1 MVFIALILLLQSCS
15 NQTSKIDREVLVKR
29 HNPIVTEADSL
40 EVLSVGNGNFAF
52 TADFTGLQT
61 FTDFYEHGIPTCTQ
75 SYWGWHST
83 PGGEKYTLK
92 DAMQYYDS
100 HGRQVPYASKRGTP
114 ETEWLR
120 ANPHRLNLGRI
131 GFILKKNDDAQVG
144 IQDAQNIRQTLD
156 LWNGLLKS
164 YFEIEGQPVRV
175 ETAVHGKKDAVSA
188 RVKSPLLKAGQL
200 QVVIEFPYG
209 SENWGR
215 DASDWTHP
223 DRYKTQVIEK
233 TENRLDLKCILDS
246 ETYYAS
252 IGWSGKGSMKKTAKH
267 RFVFTPESVE
277 TFELSIL
284 FSKDPIHAD
293 IPTADET
300 QHAAAAFWQKYW
312 KSGGAIDLSQS
323 RDPRAKELERRI
335 VLSQY
340 LVKVNSS
347 GPFPPQ
353 ETGLT
358 CNSWYGKPHLEMHW
372 WHAVQFVLWGRYET
386 LEKTMPWY
394 QSILPRAKWL
404 AKLQGYSGARW
415 PKMVG
420 PDGREGPSSVGV
432 FLIWQQPHPIYYA
445 ELFYRMHP
453 DRETLEKYKELV
465 FESAEFMASYAWWDE
480 SNQRYVLGPPL
491 IPAQEKHPAATTMNP
506 TFELAYWAWGL
517 ETAQKWRE
525 RLGLPRNEK
534 WERVRTHLSPL
545 PVKNGLYVNAETA
558 MDTFGK
564 GGRRVGHPS
573 LLGAY
578 GMLPGNVADA
588 ATMRRTLK
596 KVMQTWNW
604 ESTWGWDFPLT
615 AMTAARVGEPE
626 LAVDALLMD
635 SGKNRYL
642 LNGHNYQVKH
652 LPLYL
657 PGNGGLLTAVAMM
670 AAGWDGAPDVHA
682 PGFPQDGSWNVRWEG
697 LQRMP

>member
-1 MVFIALILLLQSCS
+1 M
-15 NQTSKIDREVLVKR
+15 DREALVKR
-29 HNPIVTEADSL
+29 HNPTVVAADSL
-40 EVLSVGNGNFAF
+40 AVLSVGNGNFAF

-61 FTDFYEHGIPTCTQ
+61 WPDFYEHGIPVLTQ
-75 SYWGWHST
+75 SHWGWHSM
-83 PGGEKYTLK
+83 PGGEKYALK
-92 DAMQYYDS
+92 DELQYYDS
-100 HGRQVPYASKRGTP
+100 HGRQVPYASKRGTA

-131 GFILKKNDDAQVG
+131 GFVLKKRDGTRVE

-156 LWNGLLKS
+156 LWNGLLSS
-164 YFEIEGQPVRV
+164 YFEIEDQPVRV
-175 ETAVHGKKDAVSA
+175 ETAVHGKKDAVSV

-209 SENWGR
+209 SENWGP

-223 DRYKTQVIEK
+223 DRYKTQVFER
-233 TENRLDLKCILDS
+233 TENRIDLKCTLDS

-267 RFVFTPESVE
+267 RFVFTPASAE
-277 TFELSIL
+277 TFELSTL
-284 FSKDPIHAD
+284 FSKDPTHID
-293 IPTADET
+293 IPGADET
-300 QHAAAAFWQKYW
+300 QHTLAALWQKYW
-312 KSGGAIDLSQS
+312 TTGGAVDLSAS
-323 RDPRAKELERRI
+323 KDPRAKELERRI

-340 LVKVNSS
+340 LIKINSS
-347 GPFPPQ
+347 GPLPPQ

-372 WHAVQFVLWGRYET
+372 WHAVQFVLWGHYET

-394 QSILPRAKWL
+394 QSILPRAKWM
-404 AKLQGYSGARW
+404 ARLQGYSGVRW

-445 ELFYRMHP
+445 ELLYRMHP
-453 DRETLEKYKELV
+453 DRETLEKYKEIV

-480 SNQRYVLGPPL
+480 SNKRYVLGPPL

-525 RLGLPRNEK
+525 RLGLPRDEK

-558 MDTFGK
+558 MNTFGK

-578 GMLPGNVADA
+578 GMLPGNVVDA
-588 ATMRRTLK
+588 ETMRRTLK

-670 AAGWDGAPDVHA
+670 AAGWDGAPNVHA
-682 PGFPQDGSWNVRWEG
+682 PGFPQDGSWNVHWEG